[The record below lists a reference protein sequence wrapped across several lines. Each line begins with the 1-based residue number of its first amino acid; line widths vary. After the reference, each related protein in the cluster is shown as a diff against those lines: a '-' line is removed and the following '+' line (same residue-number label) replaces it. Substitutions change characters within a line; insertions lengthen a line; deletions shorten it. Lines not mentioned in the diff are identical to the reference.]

1 MENPNI
7 VRNGGIKLPIGYRF
21 RPTDEE
27 LLVHYLTR
35 KAHSLPFP
43 SQVIPDLN
51 VYQTNPTHLPGDS
64 TEKRFFFWK
73 RKGKWRKGK
82 EGMAES
88 GYWKPMGKEKHVVSF
103 ESNRAIG
110 VKKSFVFYQGKQQ
123 QRHPRGRGGF
133 RTQWVMREY
142 RLLGSLQT
150 NSMDQDWVV
159 CKIYQKKKRSSNKK
173 NAAVLRTDLISNTKN
188 IWNGREITSPPT
200 VLVESN
206 DDDDDDKG
214 PPQPSSSCSSGV
226 SFCLEAAR
234 GDQEEITSA
243 YISSSSFFGYK
254 NY

>member
-1 MENPNI
+1 M
-7 VRNGGIKLPIGYRF
+7 
-21 RPTDEE
+21 
-27 LLVHYLTR
+27 
-35 KAHSLPFP
+35 
-43 SQVIPDLN
+43 
-51 VYQTNPTHLPGDS
+51 
-64 TEKRFFFWK
+64 TEC
-73 RKGKWRKGK
+73 
-82 EGMAES
+82 

-123 QRHPRGRGGF
+123 QRRHPRGRGGF

-173 NAAVLRTDLISNTKN
+173 DATVVAGTDLISYTKN
-188 IWNGREITSPPT
+188 IWNAREITSPPT

-206 DDDDDDKG
+206 DDDKG

-226 SFCLEAAR
+226 SFCREAAA

-243 YISSSSFFGYK
+243 YVSSNNFFGYK

>member
-1 MENPNI
+1 M
-7 VRNGGIKLPIGYRF
+7 GGLCF
-21 RPTDEE
+21 C
-27 LLVHYLTR
+27 
-35 KAHSLPFP
+35 S
-43 SQVIPDLN
+43 
-51 VYQTNPTHLPGDS
+51 GDS

-82 EGMAES
+82 EGMTQS

-123 QRHPRGRGGF
+123 QRDPRGGF
-133 RTQWVMREY
+133 RTQWIMREY

-173 NAAVLRTDLISNTKN
+173 NAAVVQTDLISYTKN
-188 IWNGREITSPPT
+188 IWNAREITSPPT
-200 VLVESN
+200 VLGESN

-226 SFCLEAAR
+226 SFCREAVLR

-243 YISSSSFFGYK
+243 YISSSIFFGYK